1 MSTLAPGAR
10 IVVRDAEWLVR
21 SKKIASSGVAVIEA
35 VGLSDFIKGKRAQ
48 FIADLETDLTVLDP
62 KDTGL
67 VADDS
72 AGYQRSLLFIEAHL
86 RQTAPTETDLYVGHR
101 AAMDV
106 LPFQLDPTLKALRM
120 PRQRLLIADAVGL
133 GKTLEA
139 GILVSELMRRGRAR
153 RILVITT
160 KSMLTQFQ
168 KEFWTRFTIPLVRLD
183 SIGIQRIRTRIPTN
197 HNPFHYYDK
206 AIVSVD
212 TLKQDREYRTY
223 LEQAHWDVIV
233 IDECHNVARRGRGQ
247 SASLRS
253 QLAARLSTRSD
264 TLIMLSATPHDGRPE
279 SFASLMN
286 MLDPTA
292 IANEAS
298 YTKDDIRDLYVRR
311 FKKDVAA
318 QLLKHFPERQV
329 QAVEAPASP
338 AEERAFDQLNALTL
352 AQTDEKRQAGNLF
365 KTTLL
370 KAMLSSPMACLQT
383 IQTRI
388 RNLEKKPSS
397 PRPPSP
403 QGDEGARS
411 GSPLPG
417 GEGVG
422 VRAADLT
429 ELREL
434 ETAVAAI
441 VTPADRSQGSSKTL
455 GSEGF
460 SKYQTLLRLITQ
472 TDEGGFGWT
481 GKDTRDRIV
490 IFTERLETMRFLARQ
505 LGEDLKLKPEAIAT
519 LDGGMNDV
527 DQMAVIEQFGNEKS
541 PLRLLVATDVASEGI
556 NLHYLSHRLIHFDI
570 PWSLMALQQRNGRI
584 DRYGQEQQPQI
595 RYLLSRSRHPRMDEV
610 ERIIRVL
617 LVKDEQAVQNI
628 GDPSAFMGVFDVD
641 EEVRITA
648 TAIEQ
653 GETAESF
660 DQRLTPQAQPDD
672 FDPFALF
679 DQEPEVSQE
688 ADAQAAL
695 RQWPSL
701 FASDFDYASA
711 ALDAISQGDEL
722 QINRVP
728 AKGLIELT
736 MPQEL
741 RQRYSRLPREIV
753 PRPDQP
759 LILCSDPKAIAAALE
774 EARRSEDS
782 WPAMQ
787 YLWGLHPVVEWL
799 SDRAMTTFGRHQA
812 PVLTLPQ
819 GIGPQ
824 EVVFVMAGVIPN
836 RRGQPVINRWLSVVF
851 HQGQF
856 QRVED
861 FDQTLARTHLG
872 KAPIPN
878 QGQPVDE
885 ALLELRGVAVDQAT
899 QALLAERQAFI
910 KRLEPELEQQRQ
922 RLEGLRGRHYEQL
935 ELRFGDDSRP
945 AAFVQAR
952 KDREKSRIER
962 IFEDQRRWVEESMTT
977 EPAPY
982 IKIIAVLQGDGG

>member
-10 IVVRDAEWLVR
+10 VVVRDAEWLVR
-21 SKKIASSGVAVIEA
+21 STKRASNGAQVFEA
-35 VGLSDFIKGKRAQ
+35 VGLSDFIKGKRSQ
-48 FIADLETDLTVLDP
+48 FIYELEKDNLTVLDP

-86 RQTAPTETDLYVGHR
+86 RQTAPTEPDLYVGHR
-101 AAMDV
+101 AAMDM

-183 SIGIQRIRTRIPTN
+183 SIGIQRIRSRIPTN

-223 LEQAHWDVIV
+223 IEQAHWDVIV

-292 IANEAS
+292 IANEAI

-338 AEERAFDQLNALTL
+338 TEERAFDQLNALTL
-352 AQTDEKRQAGNLF
+352 AKTDEKRQAGNLF

-388 RNLEKKPSS
+388 RNLEKK
-397 PRPPSP
+397 
-403 QGDEGARS
+403 QDLIFEGDLA
-411 GSPLPG
+411 
-417 GEGVG
+417 
-422 VRAADLT
+422 

-441 VTPADRSQGSSKTL
+441 MTPGDRSQGSRGTL

-460 SKYQTLLRLITQ
+460 SKYQTLLKLITQ
-472 TDEGGFGWT
+472 KDDGGFAWT

-505 LGEDLKLKPEAIAT
+505 LGEDLKLKPEAVAT
-519 LDGGMNDV
+519 LDGSMNDV

-610 ERIIRVL
+610 ERIIGVL

-660 DQRLTPQAQPDD
+660 DQRLTPQAQADD

-679 DQEPEVSQE
+679 DQEPEVSQ
-688 ADAQAAL
+688 AVDAQASL

-722 QINRVP
+722 QINRIP
-728 AKGLIELT
+728 AQGLIELT
-736 MPQEL
+736 MPLEL

-759 LILCSDPKAIAAALE
+759 LILCSDKGAIAAALE

-819 GIGPQ
+819 GIATQ
-824 EVVFVMAGVIPN
+824 EAVFVMAGVIPN

-851 HQGQF
+851 HQGKF

-861 FDQTLARTHLG
+861 FEQTLARTHLG

-899 QALLAERQAFI
+899 KALLEERQAFMQ
-910 KRLEPELEQQRQ
+910 RLEPELEQQRQ
-922 RLEGLRGRHYEQL
+922 RLEALRGRHYEQL
-935 ELRFGDDSRP
+935 ELRFGDDARP
-945 AAFVQAR
+945 QAFVQAR

-962 IFEDQRRWVEESMTT
+962 IFDDQRRWVEETMTT

-982 IKIIAVLQGDGG
+982 IKIIAVLRGDEAGLA